1 VPGAALAAL
10 ATACLLAIAAG
21 GATAHTRAQEAPAP
35 SPTPTPVGA
44 PVTPAPEPP
53 GDGAATRANGQATP
67 APTPAATPAPQPTPL
82 PTPAPA
88 SDPEASPAQTT
99 APALAPQAVETSTP
113 TPTPAPAVAPP
124 APGAVG
130 AATGE
135 EPPKLAWI
143 SRLRSWA
150 HRTVAG
156 SAAWF
161 DGLFGDV
168 RADDDVYVS
177 RAWLTTYV
185 TWDQE
190 EGVSPSL
197 RLRARYVFP
206 QMERKL
212 GILLGRGDVDDLV
225 STTGPAGGGLDY
237 VPESERDTVAGLE
250 YVPIQGSGSR
260 LSFSA
265 GARIADPIDP
275 YVRAR
280 FRQLV
285 PIGDDALFRFRQT
298 MFWRETQ
305 GFGTTTAI
313 DLERRRKRGF
323 LLRLS
328 LSGTFSEVT
337 DGVKVGTQLTAYRWL
352 DERAA
357 IACHAWTEGETEAP
371 VPTREYGLDLAY
383 RRRLRWAWLIG
394 EISAGHAWR
403 REQLADPRH
412 GVWLAGVG
420 VEMQLGSTP

>member
-1 VPGAALAAL
+1 MAGDLAAL
-10 ATACLLAIAAG
+10 ARALVLTL
-21 GATAHTRAQEAPAP
+21 ATAGAATWANCQETRT
-35 SPTPTPVGA
+35 PTPTPTPTAA
-44 PVTPAPEPP
+44 PAAPPTPAPKTPEH
-53 GDGAATRANGQATP
+53 GAGTQADGQATP
-67 APTPAATPAPQPTPL
+67 A
-82 PTPAPA
+82 
-88 SDPEASPAQTT
+88 
-99 APALAPQAVETSTP
+99 STP
-113 TPTPAPAVAPP
+113 TPTPAGAPETAPA
-124 APGAVG
+124 
-130 AATGE
+130 AAEGECAAAGE
-135 EPPKLAWI
+135 EARRLAWI

-177 RAWLTTYV
+177 RARLTTYV

-190 EGVSPSL
+190 DGVSPAQ

-225 STTGPAGGGLDY
+225 SATDPAGGGLDHLA
-237 VPESERDTVAGLE
+237 ESENETVAGLE
-250 YVPIQGSGSR
+250 YAPTQGKGSR

-275 YVRAR
+275 YARVR
-280 FRQLV
+280 FRRLV

-298 MFWRETQ
+298 VFWRETQ
-305 GFGTTTAI
+305 GFGTTTSFDI
-313 DLERRRKRGF
+313 ERRREGGF

-328 LSGTFSEVT
+328 LSGTISEVT
-337 DGVKVGTQLTAYRWL
+337 DGVDVGSELTAYRWL
-352 DERAA
+352 DERSA
-357 IACHAWTEGETEAP
+357 IACHAWAAGETQAP
-371 VPTREYGLDLAY
+371 VPTSEYGVDLAY
-383 RRRLRWAWLIG
+383 RRRLRWPWLIG
-394 EISAGHAWR
+394 ELSAGHAWR
-403 REQLADPRH
+403 REVVADPRH

>member
-1 VPGAALAAL
+1 MDRGSRTRRACVPRCRALAAAAATLVL
-10 ATACLLAIAAG
+10 ALANG
-21 GATAHTRAQEAPAP
+21 GATRADGQQ
-35 SPTPTPVGA
+35 
-44 PVTPAPEPP
+44 TPA
-53 GDGAATRANGQATP
+53 
-67 APTPAATPAPQPTPL
+67 
-82 PTPAPA
+82 
-88 SDPEASPAQTT
+88 
-99 APALAPQAVETSTP
+99 P
-113 TPTPAPAVAPP
+113 TPTPAPDAAPPKPAAEPTADGAAAPTNGQAAPVPDPTPAGEATPAAPP
-124 APGAVG
+124 AAAPAVAG
-130 AATGE
+130 DDHPLPRA
-135 EPPKLAWI
+135 PWI
-143 SRLRSWA
+143 ARLRSWA

-190 EGVSPSL
+190 EGVAPAL
-197 RLRARYVFP
+197 RLRARYVLP
-206 QMERKL
+206 QMERRL
-212 GILLGRGDVDDLV
+212 GILIGRGDIDEMV

-237 VPESERDTVAGLE
+237 LPESERDTVAGLE
-250 YVPIQGSGSR
+250 YVPIEGRGGR

-285 PIGDDALFRFRQT
+285 PMGDDALFRFRQT
-298 MFWRETQ
+298 VFWRETQ
-305 GFGTTTAI
+305 GFGTTTAF

-323 LLRLS
+323 LVRLS
-328 LSGTFSEVT
+328 LSGTVSEVT
-337 DGVKVGTQLTAYRWL
+337 DGVDVGTELTTYRWL
-352 DERAA
+352 DERSAV
-357 IACHAWTEGETEAP
+357 ACHVWTDGETGAP
-371 VPTREYGLDLAY
+371 VPTREYGVDLAY
-383 RRRLRWAWLIG
+383 RRRLRWPWLIG

-403 REQLADPRH
+403 REELADPRH